1 MRLDCLLG
9 AQLVRCSNRI
19 RVIELRREFGLGWNI
34 WLNPKRIDWYAGWD
48 KSRKPIKDP
57 IPKQAHVGDLL
68 LIYFKKPRSEIAF
81 VSVIKELK
89 RDDKKRKS
97 SAQPRW

>member
-1 MRLDCLLG
+1 
-9 AQLVRCSNRI
+9 
-19 RVIELRREFGLGWNI
+19 
-34 WLNPKRIDWYAGWD
+34 
-48 KSRKPIKDP
+48 
-57 IPKQAHVGDLL
+57 L
-68 LIYFKKPRSEIAF
+68 LIYFKKPKSEIAF